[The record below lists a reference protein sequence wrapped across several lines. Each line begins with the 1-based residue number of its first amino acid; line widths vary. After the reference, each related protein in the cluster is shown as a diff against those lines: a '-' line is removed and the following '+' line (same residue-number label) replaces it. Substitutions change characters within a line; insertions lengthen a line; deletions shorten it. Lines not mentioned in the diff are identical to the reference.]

1 MALTRF
7 MVDAADVARVPELTT
22 ECPSPVGLLITGGDP
37 ITLLAAYGPDWPGSW
52 GLWITTS
59 AAYPPQLL
67 ARDVKTLSHLMSLDH
82 LVVADERGLAATVA
96 AAAVVRAMLDGGP
109 VTMATEV
116 ATLSEATN
124 YPAPPRPIR
133 VWHEEL
139 MTLVSGPDVLS
150 IAYQG
155 PTQSGYESLS

>member
-1 MALTRF
+1 
-7 MVDAADVARVPELTT
+7 
-22 ECPSPVGLLITGGDP
+22 
-37 ITLLAAYGPDWPGSW
+37 
-52 GLWITTS
+52 
-59 AAYPPQLL
+59 
-67 ARDVKTLSHLMSLDH
+67 MSLDH
-82 LVVADERGLAATVA
+82 LVVVDERGHAATVA
-96 AAAVVRAMLDGGP
+96 SAAVVRAMLDGGP